1 MKNDIKNVKR
11 VVIDILCLIAL
22 CIVIVVL
29 IKCIDKDIGTEKI
42 EPVTYS
48 KDTVLKA
55 DDKTISLRD
64 ANENTVI
71 ESTEQQIIEQL
82 QEEQPDDP
90 SDDELKQLI
99 SDTAQQYIID
109 ANITYSDKNFMSS
122 DEYFI
127 TGYIENSTM
136 NIAACANTA
145 TGQMYIESIG
155 SIYGSDVPALIGLD
169 MLDSDEEYIGDMLS
183 NLGIYGIVY
192 ILGESDGIVEVQ
204 NEDVEYR
211 INVLTGELIID

>member
-11 VVIDILCLIAL
+11 VIIDVLCLTAL
-22 CIVIVVL
+22 CIAIVVL
-29 IKCIDKDIGTEKI
+29 IKYIDKDSEVEEI
-42 EPVTYS
+42 ESVIYS

-55 DDKTISLRD
+55 DNKTISVRD
-64 ANENTVI
+64 ISEHVVVK
-71 ESTEQQIIEQL
+71 STEQQIVEQL
-82 QEEQPDDP
+82 QYEQPETA
-90 SDDELKQLI
+90 SEEELKQLI
-99 SDTAQQYIID
+99 SDTAQQYVID
-109 ANITYSDKNFMSS
+109 ANITYSEKNFMSS

-136 NIAACANTA
+136 NIAACANTD
-145 TGQMYIESIG
+145 TGQMYIESVG

-169 MLDSDEEYIGDMLS
+169 MLDSDEEYVGDILS
-183 NLGIYGIVY
+183 NCGIYGIVY

-211 INVLTGELIID
+211 LNTLTGELIFE